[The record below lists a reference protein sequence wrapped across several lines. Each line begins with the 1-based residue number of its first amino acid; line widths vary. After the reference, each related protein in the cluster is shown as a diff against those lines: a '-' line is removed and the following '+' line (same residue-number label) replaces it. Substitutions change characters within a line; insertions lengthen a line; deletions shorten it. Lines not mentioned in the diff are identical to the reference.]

1 MKLLPKFLLL
11 IFLLG
16 NVFLFTK
23 PALADKYG
31 ISDTAN
37 QTNGLLPTSIG
48 GAQTVPQ
55 LIGTIIQIILS
66 FLAIIFF
73 LLIFYAGLIW
83 MTARGNAENVTKA
96 KGIMEGAV
104 IGLVIVMASY
114 AISRF
119 IFQSITTGRADIA
132 QPVAEVKCESITDE
146 ATCVKN
152 SCAYLYNEKKCY
164 TP

>member
-1 MKLLPKFLLL
+1 MKQLPKLFLL

-16 NVFLFTK
+16 NLFLFAQ
-23 PALADKYG
+23 PVFADKYG

-48 GAQTVPQ
+48 GARTVPQ
-55 LIGTIIQIILS
+55 LIGVIIQIILS

-83 MTARGNAENVTKA
+83 MTARGNTENITKA

-104 IGLVIVMASY
+104 IGLIIVMASY

-119 IFQSITTGRADIA
+119 IFQSITTGKADLGA
-132 QPVAEVKCESITDE
+132 PTSPVNCESITDE
-146 ATCVKN
+146 TTCTKSV
-152 SCAYLYNEKKCY
+152 CAYDSNNKKCF